1 MADEHLYVVT
11 YDIADERRWR
21 AIFRLMHGYGEWLQL
36 SVFQC
41 RLTRSRLVELRAR
54 LTATI
59 SASGDHVMIIDVG
72 PAEGVAL
79 RIQSLGK
86 RRFEPVERAAVVV

>member
-1 MADEHLYVVT
+1 MTDEHLYIVT

-41 RLTRSRLVELRAR
+41 RLTRQRHAELLSRLSVK
-54 LTATI
+54 I
-59 SASGDHVMIIDVG
+59 STTEDHVLIVDLGI
-72 PAEGVAL
+72 AEQVQP
-79 RIQSLGK
+79 RVHSLGK
-86 RRFEPVERAAVVV
+86 RGFEAVERAPVIV